1 MKPQQL
7 FPYLGMTGAIAVL
20 VARPVLA
27 QVVQVTGIEVKQ
39 TQAGIDLAVNT
50 ADGSKPQISTSTE
63 RNTIIANISNAQL
76 NLAGGSQFRSANP
89 ATGIAEVTAINL
101 NTNTVQI
108 RIRGTANVPK
118 LSVAESTEPGLILS
132 VQPQEQEINITV
144 TAATRT
150 EETIENISRSVT
162 VIDRDQI
169 EQQAEISTSRN
180 LADILPKLVP
190 GFGVSTQSPILN
202 SSSGLRGRFPQ
213 VLIDGVPIKSNAF
226 TSQARD
232 LRTIDPSAIERI
244 EVVRGPTAVYGDGG
258 TGGVVNIITR
268 QASEGKVTSS
278 LEVGVDGSAGGG
290 DSFLAGNGIGNN
302 LQYGLSGTD
311 GKFDYNLSLSRTDVG
326 RFYDAEGDAI
336 PGNDSDISESW
347 SLGVL
352 GKVGFNIDDNQRLEL
367 TLNHQNNQRIGT
379 SISDPIVFDIPGTQK
394 ARFLEQ
400 PEPQPIG
407 ASRPEDITTI
417 LNLSYKNDDLGGN
430 KFQTQIYYR
439 DNLFRGTF
447 FDGRPFDF
455 TQAELSQSVFN
466 RDVFGGRVQLE
477 TAFASN
483 FSVLWGADY
492 SQERNTF
499 PINVFDTAEFDSS
512 GGRVLRKTREISNPG
527 NYRVNNLGLFGQF
540 SWDISDNFLV
550 NGGVRYERFGLSVDD
565 YQTEEFGFIP
575 NRDIKGGNLNLS
587 DVVFNVGTVYKFT
600 DKVSLFANFAQGF
613 SAPDYSR
620 ILGGPPEGFTSV
632 EDDLDITKPQ
642 KVNSYELGIRGN
654 WSNVQASLAAFY
666 NESELGLTIVP
677 SVVGESD
684 RVSATVSRQPRRI
697 YGLEASLD
705 WQPAKGWGI
714 GGTLSLQDG
723 ELEDELGDFVAL
735 SSRDISP
742 LKLTSYI
749 QYETDSGWRN
759 RLQALVVGG
768 RDRGFDAGND
778 PVEINGYTTVD
789 FISSVP
795 LFNGRF
801 SVSVENLFNQQYF
814 PVLSQYFGGFDET
827 LNTAGRG
834 RTVRLGYSLNW

>member
-1 MKPQQL
+1 MKLQQ
-7 FPYLGMTGAIAVL
+7 FIPHLGLTGSIVVL
-20 VARPVLA
+20 VAQPVLA
-27 QVVQVTGIEVKQ
+27 QVIQVTGIEVKQ
-39 TQAGIDLAVNT
+39 TENGLDLAIKT
-50 ADGSKPQISTSTE
+50 ADGSKPQISTSSN
-63 RNTIIANISNAQL
+63 RNTIIANIPNAQL
-76 NLAGGSQFRSANP
+76 NLAGGTEFKSTNP
-89 ATGIAEVTAINL
+89 GTGIAEITAVNL
-101 NTNTVQI
+101 NANTVQI
-108 RIRGTANVPK
+108 RVRGTASVPK
-118 LSVAESTEPGLILS
+118 LSVSESPDSGLVLS
-132 VQPQEQEINITV
+132 VQAQEQEIKITV

-162 VIDRDQI
+162 VIEREQI
-169 EQQAEISTSRN
+169 QQQAEISTSRN

-202 SSSGLRGRFPQ
+202 STSGLRGRFPQ
-213 VLIDGVPIKSNAF
+213 VLIDGVPIKSNVF

-268 QASEGKVTSS
+268 RASEEKVTSS
-278 LEVGVDGSAGGG
+278 LEVGVDSSAGGG
-290 DSFLAGNGIGNN
+290 DSFLAGDGIGNS

-326 RFYDAEGDAI
+326 RFYDAEGDEI

-352 GKVGFNIDDNQRLEL
+352 GKIGFNIDDNQRLEV
-367 TLNHQNNQRIGT
+367 TFNHQNNQRIGNT
-379 SISDPIVFDIPGTQK
+379 ISDPSILDIPGIQK
-394 ARFLEQ
+394 ARSLER

-407 ASRPEDITTI
+407 AKRPEDLTTI
-417 LNLSYKNDDLGGN
+417 LNLSYKNDNLGGN

-477 TAFASN
+477 TPFASN

-492 SQERNTF
+492 SQETNSF
-499 PINVFDTAEFDSS
+499 PINVFDTADFDSS

-527 NYRVNNLGLFGQF
+527 NYRVNNLGLFSQF
-540 SWDISDNFLV
+540 SWDITDKFLV
-550 NGGVRYERFGLSVDD
+550 NGGLRYERFGLSVDD

-575 NRDIKGGNLNLS
+575 NRDIEGGNLSFS

-600 DKVSLFANFAQGF
+600 EEVSLFANFAQGF

-620 ILGGPPEGFTSV
+620 ILGGPPEDFTSV

-642 KVNSYELGIRGN
+642 KVNSYELGLRGN

-666 NESELGLTIVP
+666 NESQLGLTITP
-677 SVVGESD
+677 AQADGT
-684 RVSATVSRQPRRI
+684 SAGFATITRQPRRI

-714 GGTLSLQDG
+714 GGTVSLQEG
-723 ELEDELGDFVAL
+723 EREDESGEFVAL

-749 QYETDSGWRN
+749 QYETDSGWRS
-759 RLQALVVGG
+759 RLQALFIGG

-789 FISSVP
+789 FISSLP

-801 SVSVENLFNQQYF
+801 SVSVENLFNEQYS
-814 PVLSQYFGGFDET
+814 PILSQYFGGFDET

-834 RTVRLGYSLNW
+834 RTVRLGYSLTW